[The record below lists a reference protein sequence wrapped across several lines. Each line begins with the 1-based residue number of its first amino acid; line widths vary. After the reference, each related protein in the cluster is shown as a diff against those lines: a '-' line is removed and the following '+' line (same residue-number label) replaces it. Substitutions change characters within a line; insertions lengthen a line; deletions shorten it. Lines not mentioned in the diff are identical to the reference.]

1 MQVSI
6 LTQVLLPAVLALI
19 MFGMGL
25 SLTKA
30 DFTRLLEMPRAII
43 LGLFGQVMLLPALA
57 YATAVAFDL
66 SPELAI
72 GIMILS
78 ACPGGTM
85 SNVISHLSRA
95 NLALSVSLTGITT
108 LICVFSTPWI
118 IHFSISAFADTK
130 GQSFSLLSTSV
141 GLIFITF
148 LPVLIGIGMRHKY
161 PEIALRLEPRFRK
174 LALAFMVVMIVAI
187 VIQERDTLISSFSQV
202 FWATLTLNIVAII
215 VGVLLGKSFKL
226 PHREQITLGIEVGIQ
241 NASMA
246 ILIAITFL
254 KSPAFATAAGVY
266 GLTMYLGAGLL
277 VVYAKLTAPKGNA
290 EFAAN

>member
-1 MQVSI
+1 MQASI

-30 DFTRLLEMPRAII
+30 DFTRLLDMPRAII
-43 LGLFGQVMLLPALA
+43 LGLFGQVLILPVLA
-57 YATAVAFDL
+57 FATAVVFDL

-118 IHFSISAFADTK
+118 IHFSISAFADSE
-130 GQSFSLLSTSV
+130 GQAFSLLSTSI

-161 PEIALRLEPRFRK
+161 AEIALRLEPRFRK
-174 LALAFMVVMIVAI
+174 LALAFMIVMIVAI
-187 VIQERDTLISSFSQV
+187 VIQERDTLVSSFAQV
-202 FWATLTLNIVAII
+202 FWATLTLNVVAIS
-215 VGVLLGKSFKL
+215 VGVLLGKGFRL
-226 PHREQITLGIEVGIQ
+226 PHREQLTLGIEVGIQ

-254 KSPAFATAAGVY
+254 QDPAFATAAGVY

-277 VVYAKLTAPKGNA
+277 VVYAKLTAPKDEA
-290 EFAAN
+290 ELATN